1 VNAGT
6 RAGGYDFVVVGG
18 GVVGSSIAFGLA
30 ERGRRVA
37 VLDEG
42 DRAQRAARTNF
53 GLVWVQSKGDG
64 MPAYMRWTRRS
75 ADLWPAFAQRLES
88 LTGVGIEYRKA
99 GGLVYC
105 LGPVEFD
112 ARREKVEQL
121 RAQADIYGTEMIER
135 AALERL
141 VPGARFGPDVVGAS
155 HCPNDGH
162 CNPLLLLKALH
173 AALAIHGAHYL
184 PDAPAR
190 NIVHREGRFVVDTP
204 RGSIEAGR
212 LVLAAGHG
220 TPALADAIDL
230 PAPMKAERGQIL
242 VTERCRPILPIPG
255 SGIRQTQDGT
265 FLIGSSKEKTGFDD
279 STTVAVG
286 GRMAAR
292 AIRILPELGGIR
304 LTRTWG
310 GIRVLTP
317 DNHPVYAESARCP
330 GAFVAICHSGITLA
344 AVHAADLAEAISG
357 GALGPTLEA
366 FHARRFHVPKAA

>member
-1 VNAGT
+1 MNAGT

-75 ADLWPAFAQRLES
+75 ADLWPVFAQRLES

>member
-1 VNAGT
+1 MNAGT